1 LRGLFVCVRV
11 SQLMTI
17 NIEVTKGPNEN
28 NLSVLRRFQ
37 KKVQSAGILTKV
49 REKRYSERVKSENVK
64 RAKTLAYLEK
74 KEKINDLL
82 KQGKL
87 NELQKFG
94 KKRR

>member
-1 LRGLFVCVRV
+1 MAV
-11 SQLMTI
+11 

-37 KKVQSAGILTKV
+37 KRVQSAGVLMKV
-49 REKRYSERVKSENVK
+49 RSKRYSERVKSENVK
-64 RAKTLAYLEK
+64 RAKTLGYLK
-74 KEKINDLL
+74 KKAEIDELL
-82 KQGKL
+82 KLGKM

>member
-1 LRGLFVCVRV
+1 
-11 SQLMTI
+11 MI

-37 KKVQSAGILTKV
+37 KRVQGAGILMKV
-49 REKRYSERVKSENVK
+49 RSKRYSERAKSENVK
-64 RAKTLAYLEK
+64 RAKTLAYLK
-74 KEKINDLL
+74 KRDHTNELL
-82 KQGKL
+82 KLGKL

>member
-1 LRGLFVCVRV
+1 
-11 SQLMTI
+11 MTI

-37 KKVQSAGILTKV
+37 KKVQGAGILNTV
-49 REKRYSERVKSENVK
+49 RGKRYNERVKSQNVK
-64 RAKTLAYLEK
+64 RAKTLAYLERR
-74 KEKINDLL
+74 EKINELL
-82 KQGKL
+82 KLGKL